1 MIFNPND
8 DDERE
13 DYFENTPEPQPKK
26 PKEPPIPS
34 TDPRYWERE
43 EDEWEHL
50 RFLRLTRTRLIILG
64 VALILLIA
72 GIWVGCVWM
81 FGTSKEQSVV
91 FAYVDDV
98 ELRGSVIKT
107 YEATLIPYK
116 EIHDTTRVYREDF
129 TLSLPDAQGKLLQTY
144 RDTGKPV
151 KITYR
156 TYHSAMP
163 WRGENRRVAERIDTV
178 NPATIL
184 PPEFDLNPRR

>member
-1 MIFNPND
+1 MIFNNNE

-13 DYFENTPEPQPKK
+13 DYFENTPEPQPVK
-26 PKEPPIPS
+26 PKEPPIPP
-34 TDPRYWERE
+34 TDPRYWDRE

-50 RFLRLTRTRLIILG
+50 RFFRFSRSRMILLG
-64 VALILLIA
+64 IATLLLIA
-72 GIWVGCVWM
+72 VIWIGCVWM

-91 FAYVDDV
+91 YGYVEDV
-98 ELRGSVIKT
+98 ELRGSVVKT
-107 YEATLIPYK
+107 YEATVIPYK

-129 TLSLPDAQGKLLQTY
+129 TISLPDAQGKILQTY
-144 RDTGKPV
+144 RDSGTPV

-156 TYHSAMP
+156 TYRSVMP

-184 PPEFDLNPRR
+184 PPEFDRNPRR